1 MNVYENIKLIFEIDM
16 IHRAVVV
23 IQLIIIER

>member
-1 MNVYENIKLIFEIDM
+1 MNVYENIELIFEIDM